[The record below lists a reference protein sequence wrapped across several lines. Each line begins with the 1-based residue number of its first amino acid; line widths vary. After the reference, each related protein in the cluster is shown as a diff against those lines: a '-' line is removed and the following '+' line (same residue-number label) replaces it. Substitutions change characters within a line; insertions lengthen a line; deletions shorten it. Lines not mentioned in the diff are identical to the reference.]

1 MRLKVDIKD
10 INKDG
15 DYTVTLKKNIS
26 LFLLMACIFACGEAE
41 ETTEPESEKPAML
54 EYGTVSG
61 TVVDA
66 GTGNRIP
73 GSTVTLLGQS
83 YETGVDGNYT
93 FQGVLYEDV
102 HTLTVTDPDY
112 KPYSQPVVLKQERLV
127 VDIVLTPLKDPVV
140 EIQEF
145 FDSFAALLESV
156 DMENIEAIEALF
168 SETYVAADD
177 PATLFGVASGIIP
190 ENYADVVLAMT
201 QLFQEYVSLQFLF
214 QDIEMD
220 IMHARKAATTLQ
232 LDVNAEKGVER
243 DLREIK
249 ASCKFEFR
257 REERDWKIVYWQL
270 FELDIRL

>member
-1 MRLKVDIKD
+1 
-10 INKDG
+10 
-15 DYTVTLKKNIS
+15 VTLKKNIP
-26 LFLLMACIFACGEAE
+26 LFLLMICLSACGAVE
-41 ETTEPESEKPAML
+41 ETTEPEAEKPVML
-54 EYGTVSG
+54 QYGTVSG
-61 TVVDA
+61 SIIDA

-83 YETGVDGNYT
+83 VETGIDGNYT
-93 FQGVLYEDV
+93 FQGVLYDNV
-102 HTLTVTDPDY
+102 HTLTVIDPDY

-127 VDIVLTPLKDPVV
+127 VDIMLTPLKDPVV
-140 EIQEF
+140 ELRDF
-145 FDSFAALLESV
+145 FDNFAALLESV
-156 DMENIEAIEALF
+156 DFKNIEAIEALF

-190 ENYADVVLAMT
+190 ENYADVVPAMT
-201 QLFQEYVSLQFLF
+201 QLFEEYVSLQFLF

-220 IMHARKAATTLQ
+220 ITHARKSAATLQ
-232 LDVNAEKGVER
+232 LDVDAEKGEER
-243 DLREIK
+243 DLRELK